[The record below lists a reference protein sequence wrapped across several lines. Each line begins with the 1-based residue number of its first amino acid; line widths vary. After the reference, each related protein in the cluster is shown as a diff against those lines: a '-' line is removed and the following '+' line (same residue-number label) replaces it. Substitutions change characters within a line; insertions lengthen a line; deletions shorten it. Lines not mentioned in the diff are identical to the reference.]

1 MLLQVETLTPFFS
14 NNNWKQHV
22 TSVLLMGSSNCEK
35 NRNVKRKQFCKF
47 FLLSKLENSF

>member
-22 TSVLLMGSSNCEK
+22 TNVLLMGSSNCEK
-35 NRNVKRKQFCKF
+35 NKNVKRKQLCEFSIVKT
-47 FLLSKLENSF
+47 